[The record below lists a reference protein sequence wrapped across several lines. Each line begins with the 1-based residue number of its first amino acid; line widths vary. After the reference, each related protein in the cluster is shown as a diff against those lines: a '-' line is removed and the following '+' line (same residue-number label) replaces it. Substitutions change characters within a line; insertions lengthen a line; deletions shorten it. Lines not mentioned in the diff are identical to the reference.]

1 MDDAMRTAGAAAES
15 IAKPTG
21 VKARQKWRGGDR
33 RDEHLREAK
42 SPRQYRLVDSIG
54 PVRKSYSGAGRSHG
68 TVRPRGQTPGA
79 AATSLWSTPQAL
91 DPATMKLAVAR
102 GETAGG
108 CETSEQASSPVDG
121 SKTAK
126 GVSESHGRR
135 RDFDGPGQVART
147 VRRGSGTSAERN
159 RSRMTRADGVSQAR
173 KRKATE
179 TRGAKNRTGEPT
191 SWRGCRGWEQRRSG
205 MVRSRSLRA
214 VRRDQ

>member
-1 MDDAMRTAGAAAES
+1 MDDAMRTAGAAAKS
-15 IAKPTG
+15 IAKPMG

-79 AATSLWSTPQAL
+79 AATSLWSTPQAM

-135 RDFDGPGQVART
+135 RDFDRPGQVART
-147 VRRGSGTSAERN
+147 VP
-159 RSRMTRADGVSQAR
+159 
-173 KRKATE
+173 
-179 TRGAKNRTGEPT
+179 GAGP
-191 SWRGCRGWEQRRSG
+191 
-205 MVRSRSLRA
+205 
-214 VRRDQ
+214 VRRPKEIGHE